1 MATTT
6 IYADLIQIV
15 KNSAPDTP
23 GTAETMN
30 AQSGSLQYALIHFP
44 FPAELAYRKITQ
56 VKLNLY
62 LITYT
67 TQTSGVT
74 YTYDTTAKVSALS
87 DVFDQN
93 VTFNSKPS
101 TTGSEMTLINA
112 SASKYRQAVVSSA
125 LRALVVKNGVRVY
138 VSATSAN
145 CGVSTSKTLNAPYI
159 EVTYEDADSH
169 GRVTGS
175 PGSGSYLDKN
185 KAATFRWAYVPPTDI
200 VADIPTVV
208 SSRFAYRKTDSGN
221 FTFVNVGSELSYT
234 APAGLFSDAGD
245 SVYWYPEVTLSDGQV
260 LRPKNQTT
268 DADITY
274 QLSTVEPAFTAVAV
288 SPDGT
293 IEDGSGPI
301 TFTWTASNSVGS
313 TPSGAELQYSADG
326 GTTWTALGSV
336 TGSALRYEA
345 PAGTVPGGQISWR
358 VRALNSTGTPGA
370 WSNSLSF
377 ISIAAP
383 AAPSVSTDAAPF
395 TTITWNAVGQQAYE
409 VLVDGVSYGVRFGT
423 GKSFTLPQPLADGNH
438 TAAVRIQGAYGLWS
452 QPGEAIFTVQ
462 NVPAGSIELSGQF
475 GIDAELFWS
484 ASPSGE
490 DFLIYRDGVQIGHT
504 AGTEFTDRRALGTH
518 EWTVLLRQEDGN
530 YTRSNAVTG
539 TTAVEGTMI
548 APLSGG
554 PWISIR
560 LTEASVPARQYSFS
574 RSHSL
579 RHFSG
584 SALPVL
590 ELTPY
595 ENKTGSFQCAFKDP
609 AEARAFEALWGQV
622 VVVKSQEN
630 VITGGLMNL
639 DKAQNAFYIAYAFT
653 IEEIA
658 LEEVV
663 DG

>member
-6 IYADLIQIV
+6 IYADLIQIIDP
-15 KNSAPDTP
+15 NAPNLA
-23 GTAETMN
+23 GTAESIT
-30 AQSGSLQYALIHFP
+30 AASKQQALLHFTIP
-44 FPAELAYRKITQ
+44 TAVKNKPITQ
-56 VKLNLY
+56 MELFLY
-62 LITYT
+62 TERSYT
-67 TQTSGVT
+67 AQAAWLLGSFDTSVT
-74 YTYDTTAKVSALS
+74 YNTKPSASSATTSISGTTAAQYNSGTLIKSSVKFPPYNVFAFGIRIQPLSAGAASTLSTSLTTNRPYLVVTYDSTDNYGKVSGTPAS
-87 DVFDQN
+87 GY
-93 VTFNSKPS
+93 TPK
-101 TTGSEMTLINA
+101 NA
-112 SASKYRQAVVSSA
+112 
-125 LRALVVKNGVRVY
+125 
-138 VSATSAN
+138 
-145 CGVSTSKTLNAPYI
+145 
-159 EVTYEDADSH
+159 
-169 GRVTGS
+169 
-175 PGSGSYLDKN
+175 
-185 KAATFRWAYVPPTDI
+185 AATFRWSYTPPDNT
-200 VADIPTVV
+200 AEKPTVT
-208 SSRFAYRKTDSGN
+208 SSRFAYRKTASGS
-221 FTFVNVGSELSYT
+221 FTFVNAGSALSYT
-234 APAGLFSDAGD
+234 APAGTFADTD
-245 SVYWYPEVTLSDGQV
+245 TVYWYPEVTLSNGQV
-260 LRPKNQTT
+260 IRPTNTQGT
-268 DADITY
+268 AITY

-336 TGSALRYEA
+336 TGSALSYEA
-345 PAGTVPGGQISWR
+345 PADTVPGGQISWR
-358 VRALNSTGTPGA
+358 VRALNSGGTPGE
-370 WSNSLSF
+370 WSNRLSF
-377 ISIAAP
+377 VSVAAP

-395 TTITWNAVGQQAYE
+395 TTITWNATGQQAFE
-409 VLVDGVSYGVRFGT
+409 VLVDGKSYGIRFGT

-438 TAAVRIQGAYGLWS
+438 TAAVQIQGAYGLWS

-462 NVPAGSIELSGQF
+462 NVSAGSIELSGQF

-490 DFLIYRDGVQIGHT
+490 NFLIYRDGVQIGHT

-518 EWTVLLRQEDGN
+518 EWAVLLRQADGN

-539 TTAVEGTMI
+539 TTAVDGTMI

-554 PWISIR
+554 SWISLR
-560 LTEASVPARQYSFS
+560 LTEASVPARQYNFS

-639 DKAQNAFYIAYAFT
+639 DKAQNAFYITYAFT

-663 DG
+663 NG

>member
-6 IYADLIQIV
+6 IYADLIQIIDP
-15 KNSAPDTP
+15 NAPNLA
-23 GTAETMN
+23 GTAESIT
-30 AQSGSLQYALIHFP
+30 AASKQQALLHFTIP
-44 FPAELAYRKITQ
+44 TAVKNKPITQ
-56 VKLNLY
+56 MELFLY
-62 LITYT
+62 TERSYT
-67 TQTSGVT
+67 AQAAWLLGSFDASVT
-74 YTYDTTAKVSALS
+74 YNTKPSASSATTSISGTTAAQYNSGTLIKSSVKFPPYNVFAFGIRIQPLSAGTASTLSTSLTTNRPYLVVTYD
-87 DVFDQN
+87 
-93 VTFNSKPS
+93 S
-101 TTGSEMTLINA
+101 TDNYG
-112 SASKYRQAVVSSA
+112 K
-125 LRALVVKNGVRVY
+125 
-138 VSATSAN
+138 
-145 CGVSTSKTLNAPYI
+145 
-159 EVTYEDADSH
+159 
-169 GRVTGS
+169 VTGTPS
-175 PGSGSYLDKN
+175 SGYTPKN
-185 KAATFRWAYVPPTDI
+185 EAATFRWSYTAPDNT
-200 VADIPTVV
+200 AEKPTVT
-208 SSRFAYRKTDSGN
+208 SSRFAYRKTASGN
-221 FTFVNVGSELSYT
+221 FTFVNAGSALSYT
-234 APAGLFSDAGD
+234 APAGTFADTD
-245 SVYWYPEVTLSDGQV
+245 TVYWYPEVTLSNSQV
-260 LRPKNQTT
+260 IRPTNTLGT
-268 DADITY
+268 AITY

-326 GTTWTALGSV
+326 GSTWTALGSV
-336 TGSALRYEA
+336 AGSSLSYEA

-358 VRALNSTGTPGA
+358 VRALNSGGTPGE
-370 WSNSLSF
+370 WSDSLSF
-377 ISIAAP
+377 ISVAAP

-395 TTITWNAVGQQAYE
+395 TTITWTAVGQQAYE
-409 VLVDGVSYGVRFGT
+409 VLVDGVSYGVHFGT
-423 GKSFTLPQPLADGNH
+423 GKSFTLPKPLADGNH

-518 EWTVLLRQEDGN
+518 EWAVLLRQADGN

-539 TTAVEGTMI
+539 TTAVDGTMI

-554 PWISIR
+554 PWISLR
-560 LTEASVPARQYSFS
+560 LTEASVPARQYNFS

>member
-6 IYADLIQIV
+6 IYADLIQIIDP
-15 KNSAPDTP
+15 NAPNLA
-23 GTAETMN
+23 GTAESIT
-30 AQSGSLQYALIHFP
+30 AASKQQALLHFTIP
-44 FPAELAYRKITQ
+44 TAVKNKPITQ
-56 VKLNLY
+56 MELFLY
-62 LITYT
+62 TERSYT
-67 TQTSGVT
+67 AQAAWLLGSFDASVT
-74 YTYDTTAKVSALS
+74 YNTKPSASSATTSISGTTAAQYNSGTLIKSSVKFPPYNVFAFGIRIQPLSAGAASTLSTSLTTNRPYLVVTYDSTDNYGKVSGTPAS
-87 DVFDQN
+87 GY
-93 VTFNSKPS
+93 TPK
-101 TTGSEMTLINA
+101 NA
-112 SASKYRQAVVSSA
+112 
-125 LRALVVKNGVRVY
+125 
-138 VSATSAN
+138 
-145 CGVSTSKTLNAPYI
+145 
-159 EVTYEDADSH
+159 
-169 GRVTGS
+169 
-175 PGSGSYLDKN
+175 
-185 KAATFRWAYVPPTDI
+185 AATFRWSYTPPDNT
-200 VADIPTVV
+200 AEKPTVT
-208 SSRFAYRKTDSGN
+208 SSRFAYRKTASGN
-221 FTFVNVGSELSYT
+221 FTFVNAGSALSYT
-234 APAGLFSDAGD
+234 APAGTFADTD
-245 SVYWYPEVTLSDGQV
+245 TVYWYPEVTLSNGQV
-260 LRPKNQTT
+260 IRPTNTLGT
-268 DADITY
+268 AITY

-288 SPDGT
+288 SPNGT

-336 TGSALRYEA
+336 TGSALSYEA
-345 PAGTVPGGQISWR
+345 PAGTVPGGQIFWR
-358 VRALNSTGTPGA
+358 VRALNSGGTPGE
-370 WSNSLSF
+370 WSDSLSF
-377 ISIAAP
+377 ISVAAP

-395 TTITWNAVGQQAYE
+395 TTITWNALGQQAYE
-409 VLVDGVSYGVRFGT
+409 VLVDGKSYGVRFGT
-423 GKSFTLPQPLADGNH
+423 GKIFTLPQFLADGNH

-462 NVPAGSIELSGQF
+462 NVPAGSIELGGQF

-504 AGTEFTDRRALGTH
+504 TGTEFTDRRALGTH
-518 EWTVLLRQEDGN
+518 EWTVLLRQADGN

-554 PWISIR
+554 PWISLR
-560 LTEASVPARQYSFS
+560 LTEASVPARQYNFS

-609 AEARAFEALWGQV
+609 AEARAFEALWGKV

-639 DKAQNAFYIAYAFT
+639 DKAQNAFYVAYAFT
-653 IEEIA
+653 IEQIA
-658 LEEVV
+658 LEEIV
-663 DG
+663 DD

>member
-6 IYADLIQIV
+6 IYADRIQIIDP
-15 KNSAPDTP
+15 NAPNLA
-23 GTAETMN
+23 GTAESIT
-30 AQSGSLQYALIHFP
+30 AASKQQALLHFTIP
-44 FPAELAYRKITQ
+44 TAVKNKPITQ
-56 VKLNLY
+56 MELFLY
-62 LITYT
+62 TERSYT
-67 TQTSGVT
+67 AQAAWLLGSFDASVT
-74 YTYDTTAKVSALS
+74 YNTKPSASSASTSISGTTAAQYNSGTLIKSSVKFPPYNVFAFGIRIQPLSAGAASTLSTSLTTNRPYLVVTYDSTDNYGKVSGTPAS
-87 DVFDQN
+87 GY
-93 VTFNSKPS
+93 TPK
-101 TTGSEMTLINA
+101 NA
-112 SASKYRQAVVSSA
+112 
-125 LRALVVKNGVRVY
+125 
-138 VSATSAN
+138 
-145 CGVSTSKTLNAPYI
+145 
-159 EVTYEDADSH
+159 
-169 GRVTGS
+169 
-175 PGSGSYLDKN
+175 
-185 KAATFRWAYVPPTDI
+185 AATFRWSYTPPDNT
-200 VADIPTVV
+200 AEKPTVT
-208 SSRFAYRKTDSGN
+208 SSRFAYRKTASGN
-221 FTFVNVGSELSYT
+221 FTFVNAGSALSYT
-234 APAGLFSDAGD
+234 APAGTFADTD
-245 SVYWYPEVTLSDGQV
+245 TVYWYPEVTLSNGQV
-260 LRPKNQTT
+260 IRPTNTLGT
-268 DADITY
+268 AITY

-313 TPSGAELQYSADG
+313 MPSGAELQYSADG

-336 TGSALRYEA
+336 ADSTLSYEA
-345 PAGTVPGGQISWR
+345 PAGAVPGGQISWR
-358 VRALNSTGTPGA
+358 VRALNSGGTPGE

-377 ISIAAP
+377 ISVAAP

-423 GKSFTLPQPLADGNH
+423 GKNLTLSQPLADGNH
-438 TAAVRIQGAYGLWS
+438 TASVRIQGAYGLWS

-475 GIDAELFWS
+475 GIDAELFWN

-490 DFLIYRDGVQIGHT
+490 DFLVYRDGVQIGHT

-518 EWTVLLRQEDGN
+518 EWTVLLRQADGN

-554 PWISIR
+554 PWISLR
-560 LTEASVPARQYSFS
+560 LTEASVPARQYNFS

-630 VITGGLMNL
+630 VIIGGLMNL
-639 DKAQNAFYIAYAFT
+639 DKAQNAFYIAYSFT

>member
-6 IYADLIQIV
+6 IYADQIQIIDP
-15 KNSAPDTP
+15 NAPNLA
-23 GTAETMN
+23 GTAESIT
-30 AQSGSLQYALIHFP
+30 AASKQQALLHFTIP
-44 FPAELAYRKITQ
+44 TAVKNKPITQ
-56 VKLNLY
+56 MELFLY
-62 LITYT
+62 TERSYT
-67 TQTSGVT
+67 AQAAWLLGSFDASVT
-74 YTYDTTAKVSALS
+74 YNTKPTASSATVSISGTTAAQYNSGTLIKSSVKFPPYNVFAFGIRIQPLSAGAASTLSTSLTTNRPYLVVTYDSTDNYGKVSGTPAS
-87 DVFDQN
+87 GY
-93 VTFNSKPS
+93 TPK
-101 TTGSEMTLINA
+101 NA
-112 SASKYRQAVVSSA
+112 
-125 LRALVVKNGVRVY
+125 
-138 VSATSAN
+138 
-145 CGVSTSKTLNAPYI
+145 
-159 EVTYEDADSH
+159 
-169 GRVTGS
+169 
-175 PGSGSYLDKN
+175 
-185 KAATFRWAYVPPTDI
+185 AATFRWSYTPPDNT
-200 VADIPTVV
+200 AEKPTVT
-208 SSRFAYRKTDSGN
+208 SSRFAYRKTASGS
-221 FTFVNVGSELSYT
+221 FTFVNAGSALSYT
-234 APAGLFSDAGD
+234 APAGTFADTD
-245 SVYWYPEVTLSDGQV
+245 TVYWYPEVTLSNGQV
-260 LRPKNQTT
+260 IRPTNTLGT
-268 DADITY
+268 AITY

-288 SPDGT
+288 SPNGT

-336 TGSALRYEA
+336 ADSTLSYEA
-345 PAGTVPGGQISWR
+345 PAGAVPGGQISWR
-358 VRALNSTGTPGA
+358 VRALNSGGTPGE

-377 ISIAAP
+377 ISVAAP

-423 GKSFTLPQPLADGNH
+423 GKNFTLSQPLADGNH
-438 TAAVRIQGAYGLWS
+438 TASVRIQGAYGLWS

-475 GIDAELFWS
+475 GVDAELFWS

-490 DFLIYRDGVQIGHT
+490 DFLVYRDGVQIGHT

-518 EWTVLLRQEDGN
+518 EWTVLLRQADGN

-539 TTAVEGTMI
+539 TTAVDGTMI

-554 PWISIR
+554 PWISLR
-560 LTEASVPARQYSFS
+560 LTEASVPARQYNFS

>member
-6 IYADLIQIV
+6 IYADRIQIIDP
-15 KNSAPDTP
+15 NAPNLA
-23 GTAETMN
+23 GTAESIT
-30 AQSGSLQYALIHFP
+30 AASKQQALLHFTIP
-44 FPAELAYRKITQ
+44 TAVKNKPITQ
-56 VKLNLY
+56 MELFLY
-62 LITYT
+62 TERSYT
-67 TQTSGVT
+67 AQAAWLLGSFDASVT
-74 YTYDTTAKVSALS
+74 YNTKPSASSATTSISGTTAAQYNSGTLIKSWVKFPPYNVFAFGIRIQPLSAGTASTLSTSLTTNRPYLVVTYDSTDNYGKVSGTPAS
-87 DVFDQN
+87 GY
-93 VTFNSKPS
+93 TPK
-101 TTGSEMTLINA
+101 NA
-112 SASKYRQAVVSSA
+112 
-125 LRALVVKNGVRVY
+125 
-138 VSATSAN
+138 
-145 CGVSTSKTLNAPYI
+145 
-159 EVTYEDADSH
+159 
-169 GRVTGS
+169 
-175 PGSGSYLDKN
+175 
-185 KAATFRWAYVPPTDI
+185 AATFRWSYTPPDNT
-200 VADIPTVV
+200 AEKPTVT
-208 SSRFAYRKTDSGN
+208 SSRFAYRKTASGS
-221 FTFVNVGSELSYT
+221 FTFVNAGSALSYM
-234 APAGLFSDAGD
+234 APAGTFADTD
-245 SVYWYPEVTLSDGQV
+245 TVYWYPEITLSNGQV
-260 LRPKNQTT
+260 IRPTNTLGT
-268 DADITY
+268 AITY

-326 GTTWTALGSV
+326 GSTWTALGGV

-345 PAGTVPGGQISWR
+345 PAGTVPGGTISWR
-358 VRALNSTGTPGA
+358 VRALNSAGTPGE
-370 WSNSLSF
+370 WSDSLSF
-377 ISIAAP
+377 ISVAAP

-395 TTITWNAVGQQAYE
+395 TTITWSAAGQQAYE
-409 VLVDGVSYGVRFGT
+409 VLVDGKSYGVRFGT

-462 NVPAGSIELSGQF
+462 NVPAGSIELSGEF
-475 GIDAELFWS
+475 GVDAELFWS

-490 DFLIYRDGVQIGHT
+490 DFLVYRDGVQIGHT
-504 AGTEFTDRRALGTH
+504 AGTELTDRRSLGTH
-518 EWTVLLRQEDGN
+518 EWAVLLRQANGN

-539 TTAVEGTMI
+539 TTSVEGTMI

-554 PWISIR
+554 PWLSLR
-560 LTEASVPARQYSFS
+560 LTEASVPARQYNFS

-639 DKAQNAFYIAYAFT
+639 DKAQNAFYTAYAFT

>member
-6 IYADLIQIV
+6 IYADRVQIIDP
-15 KNSAPDTP
+15 NAPNLA
-23 GTAETMN
+23 GTAESIT
-30 AQSGSLQYALIHFP
+30 AASKQQALLHFTIP
-44 FPAELAYRKITQ
+44 TAVKNKPITQ
-56 VKLNLY
+56 MELFLY
-62 LITYT
+62 TERSYT
-67 TQTSGVT
+67 AQAAWLLGSFDASVT
-74 YTYDTTAKVSALS
+74 YNTKPSASSATTSISGTTAAQYNSGTLIKSSVKFPPYNVFAFGIRIQPLSAGAASTLSTSLTTNRPYLVVTYD
-87 DVFDQN
+87 
-93 VTFNSKPS
+93 S
-101 TTGSEMTLINA
+101 TDNYG
-112 SASKYRQAVVSSA
+112 K
-125 LRALVVKNGVRVY
+125 
-138 VSATSAN
+138 
-145 CGVSTSKTLNAPYI
+145 
-159 EVTYEDADSH
+159 
-169 GRVTGS
+169 VTGTPS
-175 PGSGSYLDKN
+175 SGYTPKN
-185 KAATFRWAYVPPTDI
+185 EAATFRWSYTAPDNT
-200 VADIPTVV
+200 AEKPTVA
-208 SSRFAYRKTDSGN
+208 SSRFAYRKTASGN
-221 FTFVNVGSELSYT
+221 FTFVNAGSALSYT
-234 APAGLFSDAGD
+234 APAGTFADTD
-245 SVYWYPEVTLSDGQV
+245 TVYWYPEVTLSNGQV
-260 LRPKNQTT
+260 IRPTNTLGT
-268 DADITY
+268 AITY

-336 TGSALRYEA
+336 TGSALSYTA
-345 PAGTVPGGQISWR
+345 PANTVPGGQISWR
-358 VRALNSTGTPGA
+358 VRALNSGGTPGE
-370 WSNSLSF
+370 WSDSLSF
-377 ISIAAP
+377 ISVAAP

-409 VLVDGVSYGVRFGT
+409 VLVDGVSYGVRFGA
-423 GKSFTLPQPLADGNH
+423 GKIFTLPQPLADGNH

-452 QPGEAIFTVQ
+452 QPGEAVFTVQ
-462 NVPAGSIELSGQF
+462 NVPAGSIELSGEF
-475 GIDAELFWS
+475 GVDAELFWS

-504 AGTEFTDRRALGTH
+504 AETGFTDRRALGTH
-518 EWTVLLRQEDGN
+518 EWTVLLRQADGN

-554 PWISIR
+554 PWLSLR
-560 LTEASVPARQYSFS
+560 LTEASLPARQYNFS

>member
-6 IYADLIQIV
+6 IYADLIQIIDP
-15 KNSAPDTP
+15 NAPDLA
-23 GTAETMN
+23 GTAASIAASSGKIALLHFTATAAMKNKPISQMELFLYTEGKYSGQAAWLFETFD
-30 AQSGSLQYALIHFP
+30 AS
-44 FPAELAYRKITQ
+44 
-56 VKLNLY
+56 
-62 LITYT
+62 
-67 TQTSGVT
+67 VT
-74 YTYDTTAKVSALS
+74 YNTKPRASTATRNTSSQTAAAYKG
-87 DVFDQN
+87 
-93 VTFNSKPS
+93 T
-101 TTGSEMTLINA
+101 TLIESFVSFPPYNVFGFGIQVRPITSSA
-112 SASKYRQAVVSSA
+112 SAVLSTSLTSNPPY
-125 LRALVVKNGVRVY
+125 LVVTYGDTDNNG
-138 VSATSAN
+138 
-145 CGVSTSKTLNAPYI
+145 K
-159 EVTYEDADSH
+159 
-169 GRVTGS
+169 VTGTPS
-175 PGSGSYLDKN
+175 SGYTPKN
-185 KAATFRWAYVPPTDI
+185 EAATFRWSYTAPDNT
-200 VADIPTVV
+200 AEKPTVV
-208 SSRFAYRKTDSGN
+208 SSRFAYRKTASGS
-221 FTFVNVGSELSYT
+221 FTFVNAGSALSYT
-234 APAGLFSDAGD
+234 APAGTFADTD
-245 SVYWYPEVTLSDGQV
+245 TVYWYPEVTLSNGQV
-260 LRPKNQTT
+260 IRPTNTLGT
-268 DADITY
+268 AITY

-326 GTTWTALGSV
+326 GSTWTALGSV
-336 TGSALRYEA
+336 TGSALSYEA
-345 PAGTVPGGQISWR
+345 PADTVPGGQISWR
-358 VRALNSTGTPGA
+358 VRALNSGGTPGE

-377 ISIAAP
+377 VSVAAP
-383 AAPSVSTDAAPF
+383 AAPAVSTDAAPF
-395 TTITWNAVGQQAYE
+395 TTITWNATGQQAFE

-423 GKSFTLPQPLADGNH
+423 GKSFTLSQPLTDGNH

-490 DFLIYRDGVQIGHT
+490 DFLVYRDGVQIGHT
-504 AGTEFTDRRALGTH
+504 AETGFTDRRALGTH

-554 PWISIR
+554 PWISLR
-560 LTEASVPARQYSFS
+560 LTEASVPARQYNFS

-663 DG
+663 NG

>member
-6 IYADLIQIV
+6 RYNADLIRFV
-15 KNSAPDTP
+15 GTENPDRSW
-23 GTAETMN
+23 TAEELTES
-30 AQSGSLQYALIHFP
+30 AGASSYLTFALVHFP
-44 FPAELAYRKITQ
+44 FPASLYYRQISS
-56 VKLNLY
+56 VKVY
-62 LITYT
+62 FYCSPRIG
-67 TQTSGVT
+67 SGGYVSVFEGS
-74 YTYDTTAKVSALS
+74 VSALQGA
-87 DVFDQN
+87 FDAS
-93 VTFNSKPS
+93 VTYNTSPNIYTSTKLYGRTTASYVS
-101 TTGSEMTLINA
+101 TTAGGSARAPAI
-112 SASKYRQAVVSSA
+112 
-125 LRALVVKNGVRVY
+125 LRNGVRFSVLIG
-138 VSATSAN
+138 TL
-145 CGVSTSKTLNAPYI
+145 STSLTTNPPYV
-159 EVTYEDADSH
+159 EVTYADDDYY
-169 GRVTGS
+169 GYVTGS
-175 PGSGSYLDKN
+175 PSSGYADKN
-185 KAATFRWAYVPPTDI
+185 KAQTFRWAYTAPTNMAGDT
-200 VADIPTVV
+200 PTVV
-208 SSRFAYRKTDSGN
+208 SSRFAYRKTSAGS
-221 FTFVNVGSELSYT
+221 FTFVNAGSALSYT
-234 APAGLFSDAGD
+234 APAGTFADTD
-245 SVYWYPEVTLSDGQV
+245 TVYWYPEVTLSNGQV
-260 LRPKNQTT
+260 LRPQNQTT
-268 DADITY
+268 GVEITY

-293 IEDGSGPI
+293 IEDGSSPI
-301 TFTWTASNSVGS
+301 TFTWTASNGVGS

-336 TGSALRYEA
+336 TGSARRYTA
-345 PAGTVPGGQISWR
+345 PANTVPGGQISWR
-358 VRALNSTGTPGA
+358 VRALNSAGTPGT

-377 ISIAAP
+377 VSVAAP
-383 AAPSVSTDAAPF
+383 AAPAVSTDAAPF
-395 TTITWNAVGQQAYE
+395 TTITWNATGQQAYE
-409 VLVDGVSYGVRFGT
+409 VLVDGKSYGVHFGT

-438 TAAVRIQGAYGLWS
+438 TAAVRVQGAYGLWS

-484 ASPSGE
+484 ASPSGD

-504 AGTEFTDRRALGTH
+504 TETSFTDRRALGTH
-518 EWTVLLRQEDGN
+518 EWTVLLRQADGN

-539 TTAVEGTMI
+539 STAVEGTMI

-554 PWISIR
+554 PWISLR
-560 LTEASVPARQYSFS
+560 LTEASVPARQYNFS

-658 LEEVV
+658 LEEIV

>member
-6 IYADLIQIV
+6 IYADLIQIIDP
-15 KNSAPDTP
+15 NAPNLA
-23 GTAETMN
+23 GTAESIT
-30 AQSGSLQYALIHFP
+30 AASKQQALLHFTIP
-44 FPAELAYRKITQ
+44 TAVKNKPITQ
-56 VKLNLY
+56 MELFLY
-62 LITYT
+62 TERSYT
-67 TQTSGVT
+67 AQAAWLLGSFDSSVT
-74 YTYDTTAKVSALS
+74 YNTKPSASSATVSISGTTAAQYNSGTLIKSSVKFPPYNVFAFGIRIQPLSAGTASTLSTSLTTNRPYLVVTYD
-87 DVFDQN
+87 
-93 VTFNSKPS
+93 S
-101 TTGSEMTLINA
+101 TDNYG
-112 SASKYRQAVVSSA
+112 K
-125 LRALVVKNGVRVY
+125 
-138 VSATSAN
+138 
-145 CGVSTSKTLNAPYI
+145 
-159 EVTYEDADSH
+159 
-169 GRVTGS
+169 VTGTPS
-175 PGSGSYLDKN
+175 SGYTPKN
-185 KAATFRWAYVPPTDI
+185 EAATFRWSYTAPDNT
-200 VADIPTVV
+200 AEKPTVT
-208 SSRFAYRKTDSGN
+208 SSRFAYRKTASGN
-221 FTFVNVGSELSYT
+221 FTFVNAGSALSYT
-234 APAGLFSDAGD
+234 APAGTFADTD
-245 SVYWYPEVTLSDGQV
+245 TVYWYPEVTLSNSQV
-260 LRPKNQTT
+260 IRPTNTLGT
-268 DADITY
+268 AITY

-293 IEDGSGPI
+293 IEDGSAPI

-336 TGSALRYEA
+336 TGSALSYEA
-345 PAGTVPGGQISWR
+345 PAETVPGGQISWR
-358 VRALNSTGTPGA
+358 VRALNSGGTPGE

-377 ISIAAP
+377 ISVAAP

-395 TTITWNAVGQQAYE
+395 TTITWTAVGQQAYE
-409 VLVDGVSYGVRFGT
+409 VLVDGVSYGVHFGT

-518 EWTVLLRQEDGN
+518 EWTVLLRQADGN
-530 YTRSNAVTG
+530 YTRSNAMTG
-539 TTAVEGTMI
+539 TTAVDGTMI

-554 PWISIR
+554 PWISLR
-560 LTEASVPARQYSFS
+560 LTEASVPARQYNFS

>member
-6 IYADLIQIV
+6 IYADRIQIIDP
-15 KNSAPDTP
+15 NAPNLA
-23 GTAETMN
+23 GTAESITG
-30 AQSGSLQYALIHFP
+30 ASKQLALLHFTA
-44 FPAELAYRKITQ
+44 PAAMKNKSITQ
-56 VKLNLY
+56 MELFLY
-62 LITYT
+62 VENSYT
-67 TQTSGVT
+67 SAASWLFENFGSSVT
-74 YTYDTTAKVSALS
+74 YNTRPRASTATRNTASQAAAAYKG
-87 DVFDQN
+87 
-93 VTFNSKPS
+93 T
-101 TTGSEMTLINA
+101 TLIA
-112 SASKYRQAVVSSA
+112 SYVSFPPYNVFEFGIQLKPITSSA
-125 LRALVVKNGVRVY
+125 LAVLSTSLTANPPYLVV
-138 VSATSAN
+138 
-145 CGVSTSKTLNAPYI
+145 
-159 EVTYEDADSH
+159 TYNNTDNY
-169 GRVTGS
+169 GKVTGTPS
-175 PGSGSYLDKN
+175 SGYTPKYE
-185 KAATFRWAYVPPTDI
+185 AATFRWSYTAPDNT
-200 VADIPTVV
+200 AEKPTVT
-208 SSRFAYRKTDSGN
+208 SSRFAYRKTASGS
-221 FTFVNVGSELSYT
+221 FTFVNAGSALSYT
-234 APAGLFSDAGD
+234 APAGTFADTD
-245 SVYWYPEVTLSDGQV
+245 TVYWYPEVTLSNGQV
-260 LRPKNQTT
+260 IRPTNTLGT
-268 DADITY
+268 AITY

-313 TPSGAELQYSADG
+313 TPSGAELQYSVDG

-336 TGSALRYEA
+336 TGSALSYEA

-358 VRALNSTGTPGA
+358 VRALNSAGTPGE

-377 ISIAAP
+377 ISVAAP

-409 VLVDGVSYGVRFGT
+409 VLVDGKSYGVRFGT
-423 GKSFTLPQPLADGNH
+423 GKNFTLPQPLADGNH

-452 QPGEAIFTVQ
+452 QPGEAVFTVQ

-504 AGTEFTDRRALGTH
+504 AGTAFTDRRALGTH

-554 PWISIR
+554 PWVSLR
-560 LTEASVPARQYSFS
+560 RTEASVPARQYNFS
-574 RSHSL
+574 RTHSL

-639 DKAQNAFYIAYAFT
+639 DKAQNAFYTAYAFT
-653 IEEIA
+653 IEQIA

>member
-6 IYADLIQIV
+6 IYADRIQIIDP
-15 KNSAPDTP
+15 NAPNLA
-23 GTAETMN
+23 GTAESIT
-30 AQSGSLQYALIHFP
+30 AASKQQALLHFTIP
-44 FPAELAYRKITQ
+44 TAVKIKPITQ
-56 VKLNLY
+56 MELFLY
-62 LITYT
+62 TERSYT
-67 TQTSGVT
+67 AQAAWLLGGFDSSVT
-74 YTYDTTAKVSALS
+74 YNTKPSASSATVSISGTTAAQYNSGTLIKSSVKFPPYNVFAFGIRIQPLSAGTASTLSTSLTTNRPYLVVTYDSTDNYGKVSGTPAS
-87 DVFDQN
+87 GY
-93 VTFNSKPS
+93 TPK
-101 TTGSEMTLINA
+101 NA
-112 SASKYRQAVVSSA
+112 
-125 LRALVVKNGVRVY
+125 
-138 VSATSAN
+138 
-145 CGVSTSKTLNAPYI
+145 
-159 EVTYEDADSH
+159 
-169 GRVTGS
+169 
-175 PGSGSYLDKN
+175 
-185 KAATFRWAYVPPTDI
+185 AATFRWSYTPPDNT
-200 VADIPTVV
+200 AEKPTVV
-208 SSRFAYRKTDSGN
+208 SSRFAYRKTASGN
-221 FTFVNVGSELSYT
+221 FTFVNAGSALSYT
-234 APAGLFSDAGD
+234 APAGTFADTD
-245 SVYWYPEVTLSDGQV
+245 TVYWYPEVTLSNGQV
-260 LRPKNQTT
+260 IRPTNTLGT
-268 DADITY
+268 AITY

-313 TPSGAELQYSADG
+313 TPSGAELQYSTDG
-326 GTTWTALGSV
+326 GSTWTALGSV
-336 TGSALRYEA
+336 TGSALSYEA
-345 PAGTVPGGQISWR
+345 PADTVPGGQITWR
-358 VRALNSTGTPGA
+358 VRALNSAGTPGA

-377 ISIAAP
+377 ISVAAP
-383 AAPSVSTDAAPF
+383 AAPAVSTDAAPF

-409 VLVDGVSYGVRFGT
+409 VLVDGVSYGVRFGA
-423 GKSFTLPQPLADGNH
+423 GKIFTLPQPLADGNH
-438 TAAVRIQGAYGLWS
+438 TAAVRLQGAYGLWS
-452 QPGEAIFTVQ
+452 QPGEAVFTVQ

-490 DFLIYRDGVQIGHT
+490 DFLIYRDVVQIGHT

-518 EWTVLLRQEDGN
+518 EWTVLLRQADGN

-554 PWISIR
+554 PWISLR
-560 LTEASVPARQYSFS
+560 LTEASVPARQYNFS

-639 DKAQNAFYIAYAFT
+639 DKAQNTFYIAYAFT

>member
-6 IYADLIQIV
+6 IYADRIQIIDP
-15 KNSAPDTP
+15 NAPNLA
-23 GTAETMN
+23 GTAESIT
-30 AQSGSLQYALIHFP
+30 AASKQQALLHFTIP
-44 FPAELAYRKITQ
+44 TAVKNKPITQ
-56 VKLNLY
+56 MELFLY
-62 LITYT
+62 TERSYT
-67 TQTSGVT
+67 AQAAWLLGSFDASVT
-74 YTYDTTAKVSALS
+74 YNTKPSASSATVSISGTTAAQYNSGTLIKSSVKFPPYNVFAFGIRIQPLSAGAASTLSTSLTTNRPYLVVTYDSADNYGKVSGTPAS
-87 DVFDQN
+87 GY
-93 VTFNSKPS
+93 TPK
-101 TTGSEMTLINA
+101 NA
-112 SASKYRQAVVSSA
+112 
-125 LRALVVKNGVRVY
+125 
-138 VSATSAN
+138 
-145 CGVSTSKTLNAPYI
+145 
-159 EVTYEDADSH
+159 
-169 GRVTGS
+169 
-175 PGSGSYLDKN
+175 
-185 KAATFRWAYVPPTDI
+185 AATFRWSYTPPDNT
-200 VADIPTVV
+200 AEKPTVT
-208 SSRFAYRKTDSGN
+208 SSRFAYRKTASGS
-221 FTFVNVGSELSYT
+221 FTFVNAGSALSYT
-234 APAGLFSDAGD
+234 APAGTFADTD
-245 SVYWYPEVTLSDGQV
+245 TVYWYPEVTLSNGQV
-260 LRPKNQTT
+260 IRPTNTLGT
-268 DADITY
+268 AITY

-336 TGSALRYEA
+336 TGSALSYEA

-358 VRALNSTGTPGA
+358 VRALNSGGTPGE

-377 ISIAAP
+377 ISVAAP

-423 GKSFTLPQPLADGNH
+423 GKNFTLSQPLADGNH
-438 TAAVRIQGAYGLWS
+438 TVSVRIQGAYGLWS
-452 QPGEAIFTVQ
+452 QPGEAVFTVQ

-504 AGTEFTDRRALGTH
+504 PGTEFTDRRALGTH
-518 EWTVLLRQEDGN
+518 EWTVLLRQADGN

-539 TTAVEGTMI
+539 TTAVDGTMI

-554 PWISIR
+554 PWISLR
-560 LTEASVPARQYSFS
+560 LTEASVPARQYNFS

>member
-6 IYADLIQIV
+6 IYADRIQIIDP
-15 KNSAPDTP
+15 NAPNLG
-23 GTAETMN
+23 GTAESITAVSEKIALLHFTAPAAVKNKPITQME
-30 AQSGSLQYALIHFP
+30 LFVYAEGNYYGLAAWLFESFSSTVTYGTKP
-44 FPAELAYRKITQ
+44 RASTAEKGVPTQTAPGYAGAELMLTWISFPPYNVFEFGIQIRPGSSREGAVLSTS
-56 VKLNLY
+56 L
-62 LITYT
+62 T
-67 TQTSGVT
+67 TNPP
-74 YTYDTTAKVSALS
+74 Y
-87 DVFDQN
+87 
-93 VTFNSKPS
+93 
-101 TTGSEMTLINA
+101 
-112 SASKYRQAVVSSA
+112 
-125 LRALVVKNGVRVY
+125 LVVTHNNTDNYGK
-138 VSATSAN
+138 
-145 CGVSTSKTLNAPYI
+145 
-159 EVTYEDADSH
+159 
-169 GRVTGS
+169 VTGTPS
-175 PGSGSYLDKN
+175 SGYTPKN
-185 KAATFRWAYVPPTDI
+185 EAATFRWSYTAPDNT
-200 VADIPTVV
+200 AEKPTVA
-208 SSRFAYRKTDSGN
+208 SSRFAYRKTASGN
-221 FTFVNVGSELSYT
+221 FTFVNAGSALSYT
-234 APAGLFSDAGD
+234 APAGTFADTD
-245 SVYWYPEVTLSDGQV
+245 TVYWYPEVTLSNGQV
-260 LRPKNQTT
+260 IRPTNTLGT
-268 DADITY
+268 AITY

-293 IEDGSGPI
+293 IEDGSAPI

-326 GTTWTALGSV
+326 GSTWTALGSV
-336 TGSALRYEA
+336 TGSALSYEA
-345 PAGTVPGGQISWR
+345 PASAVPGGQISWR
-358 VRALNSTGTPGA
+358 VRALNSGGTPGE

-377 ISIAAP
+377 VSVAAP

-395 TTITWNAVGQQAYE
+395 TTITWNATGQQAYE

-423 GKSFTLPQPLADGNH
+423 GKIFTLPQPLADGNH

-452 QPGEAIFTVQ
+452 QPGEAVFTVQ
-462 NVPAGSIELSGQF
+462 NVPAGSIELSGEF

-504 AGTEFTDRRALGTH
+504 AETGFTDRRALGTH
-518 EWTVLLRQEDGN
+518 EWTVLLRQADGN

-554 PWISIR
+554 PWLSLR
-560 LTEASVPARQYSFS
+560 LTEASVPARQYNFS

-663 DG
+663 NG

>member
-15 KNSAPDTP
+15 KNSTPDTP

-56 VKLNLY
+56 VTLNLY

-67 TQTSGVT
+67 TQTSGGT

-87 DVFDQN
+87 DAFDQN
-93 VTFNSKPS
+93 VTFNNKPS

-112 SASKYRQAVVSSA
+112 SASKYRQAVVSAA

-159 EVTYEDADSH
+159 EVTYSDADSF
-169 GRVTGS
+169 GS
-175 PGSGSYLDKN
+175 VNGNPTSGYMDKT
-185 KAATFRWAYVPPTDI
+185 KAKTFRWSYTPPTDI
-200 VADIPTVV
+200 VAETPTVV
-208 SSRFAYRKTDSGN
+208 SSRFAYRKTASGS
-221 FTFVNVGSELSYT
+221 FTFVNAGSALSYT
-234 APAGLFSDAGD
+234 TPAGFFSDAGD
-245 SVYWYPEVTLSDGQV
+245 AVYWYPEVTLSNGQV
-260 LRPKNQTT
+260 LQPSSP
-268 DADITY
+268 Y

-326 GTTWTALGSV
+326 GSTWTALGSV

-345 PAGTVPGGQISWR
+345 PADTVPGGQISWR
-358 VRALNSTGTPGA
+358 VRALNSAGTPGA

-377 ISIAAP
+377 ISVAAP

-395 TTITWNAVGQQAYE
+395 TTITWNATGQQAYE
-409 VLVDGVSYGVRFGT
+409 VLVDGKSYGVRFGA
-423 GKSFTLPQPLADGNH
+423 GKNFTLPQPLADGNH

-490 DFLIYRDGVQIGHT
+490 DFLVYRDGVQIGHT

-539 TTAVEGTMI
+539 TAAVESTMI

-554 PWISIR
+554 PWISLR
-560 LTEASVPARQYSFS
+560 LTEASVPARQYNFS

-622 VVVKSQEN
+622 VVIKSQDN

-639 DKAQNAFYIAYAFT
+639 DKAQNAFYTAYAFT
-653 IEEIA
+653 IEQIA

>member
-6 IYADLIQIV
+6 IYADRIQIIDP
-15 KNSAPDTP
+15 NAPNLA
-23 GTAETMN
+23 GTAENIT
-30 AQSGSLQYALIHFP
+30 AASKQQALLHFTIP
-44 FPAELAYRKITQ
+44 TAVKNKPITQ
-56 VKLNLY
+56 MELFLY
-62 LITYT
+62 TERSYT
-67 TQTSGVT
+67 AQAAWLLGSFDASVT
-74 YTYDTTAKVSALS
+74 YNTKPSASSATTSISGTTAAQYNSGTLIKSSVKFPPYNVFAFGIRILPLSAGTASTLSTSLTTNRPYLVVTYDSTDNYGKVSGTPAS
-87 DVFDQN
+87 GY
-93 VTFNSKPS
+93 TPK
-101 TTGSEMTLINA
+101 NA
-112 SASKYRQAVVSSA
+112 
-125 LRALVVKNGVRVY
+125 
-138 VSATSAN
+138 
-145 CGVSTSKTLNAPYI
+145 
-159 EVTYEDADSH
+159 
-169 GRVTGS
+169 
-175 PGSGSYLDKN
+175 
-185 KAATFRWAYVPPTDI
+185 AATFRWSYTPPDNT
-200 VADIPTVV
+200 AEKPTVT
-208 SSRFAYRKTDSGN
+208 SSRFAYRKTASGN
-221 FTFVNVGSELSYT
+221 FTFVNAGSALSYT
-234 APAGLFSDAGD
+234 APAGTFADTD
-245 SVYWYPEVTLSDGQV
+245 TVYWYPEVTLSNGQV
-260 LRPKNQTT
+260 IRPTNTLGT
-268 DADITY
+268 AITY

-293 IEDGSGPI
+293 IEDGSASI

-336 TGSALRYEA
+336 TGSALSYEA

-358 VRALNSTGTPGA
+358 VRALNSGGTPGE
-370 WSNSLSF
+370 WSDSLSF
-377 ISIAAP
+377 ISVAAP

-409 VLVDGVSYGVRFGT
+409 VLVDGVSHGVRFGT
-423 GKSFTLPQPLADGNH
+423 GKIFTLPQPLADGNH

-452 QPGEAIFTVQ
+452 QQGEAVFTVQ

-475 GIDAELFWS
+475 GVDAELFWS

-490 DFLIYRDGVQIGHT
+490 DFLVYRDGVQIGHT

-518 EWTVLLRQEDGN
+518 EWAVLLRQADGN

-539 TTAVEGTMI
+539 TTAVDGTMI

-554 PWISIR
+554 PWISLR
-560 LTEASVPARQYSFS
+560 LTEASVPARQYNFS

-639 DKAQNAFYIAYAFT
+639 DKAQNAFYITYAFT

-663 DG
+663 NG

>member
-6 IYADLIQIV
+6 IYADRIQIIDP
-15 KNSAPDTP
+15 NAPNLA
-23 GTAETMN
+23 GTAESIT
-30 AQSGSLQYALIHFP
+30 AASKQQALLHFTIP
-44 FPAELAYRKITQ
+44 TAVKNKPITQ
-56 VKLNLY
+56 MELFLY
-62 LITYT
+62 TERSYT
-67 TQTSGVT
+67 AQAAWLLGGFDSSVT
-74 YTYDTTAKVSALS
+74 YNTKPTASSATASISGTTAAQYNSGTLIKSSVKFPPYNVFAFGIRIQPLSAGAASTLSTSLTTNRPYLVVTYDSTDNYGKVSGTPAS
-87 DVFDQN
+87 GY
-93 VTFNSKPS
+93 TPK
-101 TTGSEMTLINA
+101 NA
-112 SASKYRQAVVSSA
+112 
-125 LRALVVKNGVRVY
+125 
-138 VSATSAN
+138 
-145 CGVSTSKTLNAPYI
+145 
-159 EVTYEDADSH
+159 
-169 GRVTGS
+169 
-175 PGSGSYLDKN
+175 
-185 KAATFRWAYVPPTDI
+185 AATFRWSYTPPDNT
-200 VADIPTVV
+200 AEKPTVT
-208 SSRFAYRKTDSGN
+208 SSRFAYRKTASGS
-221 FTFVNVGSELSYT
+221 FTFVNAGSALSYT
-234 APAGLFSDAGD
+234 APAGTFADTD
-245 SVYWYPEVTLSDGQV
+245 TVYWYPEVTLSNGQV
-260 LRPKNQTT
+260 IRPTNTLGT
-268 DADITY
+268 AITY

-288 SPDGT
+288 SPNGT

-336 TGSALRYEA
+336 TGSALSYEA

-358 VRALNSTGTPGA
+358 VRALNSGGTPGE
-370 WSNSLSF
+370 WSDSLSF
-377 ISIAAP
+377 ISVAAP

-423 GKSFTLPQPLADGNH
+423 GKIFTLPQPLADGNH

-462 NVPAGSIELSGQF
+462 NVPAGSIELSGEF
-475 GIDAELFWS
+475 GVDAELFWS

-490 DFLIYRDGVQIGHT
+490 DFLVYRDGVQIGHT
-504 AGTEFTDRRALGTH
+504 AGTEFTDRRSLGTH
-518 EWTVLLRQEDGN
+518 EWAVLLRQANGN

-539 TTAVEGTMI
+539 TTSVEGTMI

-554 PWISIR
+554 PWISLR
-560 LTEASVPARQYSFS
+560 LTEASVPARQYNFS

>member
-6 IYADLIQIV
+6 IYADRIQIIDP
-15 KNSAPDTP
+15 SAPNLA
-23 GTAETMN
+23 GTAESIT
-30 AQSGSLQYALIHFP
+30 AASKQQALLHFTIP
-44 FPAELAYRKITQ
+44 TAVKNKPITQ
-56 VKLNLY
+56 MELFLF
-62 LITYT
+62 TERSYT
-67 TQTSGVT
+67 AQAAWLLGSFDASVT
-74 YTYDTTAKVSALS
+74 YNTKPSASSATVSISGTTAAQYNSGTLIKSSVKFPPYNVFAFGIRIQPLSAGAASTLSTSLTTNRPYLVVTYDSTDNYGKVSGTPAS
-87 DVFDQN
+87 GY
-93 VTFNSKPS
+93 TPK
-101 TTGSEMTLINA
+101 NA
-112 SASKYRQAVVSSA
+112 
-125 LRALVVKNGVRVY
+125 
-138 VSATSAN
+138 
-145 CGVSTSKTLNAPYI
+145 
-159 EVTYEDADSH
+159 
-169 GRVTGS
+169 
-175 PGSGSYLDKN
+175 
-185 KAATFRWAYVPPTDI
+185 AATFRWSYTPPDNT
-200 VADIPTVV
+200 AEKPTVT
-208 SSRFAYRKTDSGN
+208 SSRFAYRKTASGS
-221 FTFVNVGSELSYT
+221 FTFVNAGSALSYT
-234 APAGLFSDAGD
+234 APAGTFADTD
-245 SVYWYPEVTLSDGQV
+245 TVYWYPEVTLSNGQV
-260 LRPKNQTT
+260 IRPTNTLGT
-268 DADITY
+268 AITY

-288 SPDGT
+288 SPNGT

-313 TPSGAELQYSADG
+313 TPSGAELQYSTDG
-326 GTTWTALGSV
+326 GSTWTALGSV
-336 TGSALRYEA
+336 TGSALSYEA
-345 PAGTVPGGQISWR
+345 PADTVPGGQISWR
-358 VRALNSTGTPGA
+358 VRALNSGGTPGE

-377 ISIAAP
+377 ISVAAP

-395 TTITWNAVGQQAYE
+395 TTITWSAVGQQAYE
-409 VLVDGVSYGVRFGT
+409 VLVDGVSYGVHFGT
-423 GKSFTLPQPLADGNH
+423 GKSFTLPKPLADGNH
-438 TAAVRIQGAYGLWS
+438 TAAVQIQGAYGLWS

-462 NVPAGSIELSGQF
+462 NAPAGSIELSGQF

-518 EWTVLLRQEDGN
+518 EWTVLLRQANGN

-539 TTAVEGTMI
+539 TTAVDGTMI

-554 PWISIR
+554 PWISLR
-560 LTEASVPARQYSFS
+560 LTEASVPARQYNFS

-630 VITGGLMNL
+630 VIIGGLMNL

>member
-1 MATTT
+1 M
-6 IYADLIQIV
+6 YALEGPFDESVTYNTQPLASSGKDIIGYSTARYLAV
-15 KNSAPDTP
+15 TCSLSEAPDI
-23 GTAETMN
+23 
-30 AQSGSLQYALIHFP
+30 L
-44 FPAELAYRKITQ
+44 
-56 VKLNLY
+56 
-62 LITYT
+62 
-67 TQTSGVT
+67 
-74 YTYDTTAKVSALS
+74 
-87 DVFDQN
+87 
-93 VTFNSKPS
+93 
-101 TTGSEMTLINA
+101 
-112 SASKYRQAVVSSA
+112 
-125 LRALVVKNGVRVY
+125 KNGAKFRAARG
-138 VSATSAN
+138 SMSISQN
-145 CGVSTSKTLNAPYI
+145 LNPIYL
-159 EVTYEDADSH
+159 ELTYSDTDSF
-169 GRVTGS
+169 GSVTGS
-175 PGSGSYLDKN
+175 PTSGYTDKN
-185 KAATFRWAYVPPTDI
+185 KATTFRWSYTPPTGI
-200 VADIPTVV
+200 IGEAPTVA
-208 SSRFAYRKTDSGN
+208 SSRVAYRKTASGS
-221 FTFVNVGSELSYT
+221 FTFVNAGSALSYT
-234 APAGLFSDAGD
+234 APAGTFADTDA
-245 SVYWYPEVTLSDGQV
+245 VYWYPEVTLSNGQV
-260 LRPKNQTT
+260 LRPKTAAGEDQV
-268 DADITY
+268 Y
-274 QLSTVEPAFTAVAV
+274 QLSTVEPDFYSYAE
-288 SPDGT
+288 SPSGT
-293 IEDGSGPI
+293 IEDGSAPI
-301 TFTWTASNSVGS
+301 TFAWSSSNSVGS
-313 TPSGAELQYSADG
+313 VPGGAELQYRVSG
-326 GTTWTALGSV
+326 GSTWMDFGSV
-336 TGSALRYEA
+336 TGSARSFTA
-345 PAGTVPGGQISWR
+345 PADTLPGGQIEWR
-358 VRALNSTGTPGA
+358 VRTLTTAGSAGS
-370 WSNSLSF
+370 WSSSRSF
-377 ISIAAP
+377 VCVAAP

-423 GKSFTLPQPLADGNH
+423 GKIFTLPQPLADGNH

-452 QPGEAIFTVQ
+452 QPGEAVFTVQ

-490 DFLIYRDGVQIGHT
+490 DFLIYRDGVQIGYT
-504 AGTEFTDRRALGTH
+504 AETGFTDRRALGTH
-518 EWTVLLRQEDGN
+518 EWTVLLRQADGN
-530 YTRSNAVTG
+530 YTQSNAVTG

-554 PWISIR
+554 PWISLR
-560 LTEASVPARQYSFS
+560 LTEASVPARQYNFS

>member
-6 IYADLIQIV
+6 IYADRIQIIDP
-15 KNSAPDTP
+15 NAPNIA
-23 GTAETMN
+23 GTAESIT
-30 AQSGSLQYALIHFP
+30 AASKQQALLHFTIP
-44 FPAELAYRKITQ
+44 TAVKNKPITQ
-56 VKLNLY
+56 MELFLY
-62 LITYT
+62 TERSYT
-67 TQTSGVT
+67 AQAAWLLGSFDASVT
-74 YTYDTTAKVSALS
+74 YNTKPSASSATTSISGTTAAQYNSGTLIKSSVKFPPYNVFAFGIRIQPLSAGAASTLSTSLTTNRPYLVVTYDSTDNYGKVSGTPAS
-87 DVFDQN
+87 GY
-93 VTFNSKPS
+93 TPKNS
-101 TTGSEMTLINA
+101 
-112 SASKYRQAVVSSA
+112 
-125 LRALVVKNGVRVY
+125 
-138 VSATSAN
+138 
-145 CGVSTSKTLNAPYI
+145 
-159 EVTYEDADSH
+159 
-169 GRVTGS
+169 
-175 PGSGSYLDKN
+175 
-185 KAATFRWAYVPPTDI
+185 AATFRWSYTPPDNT
-200 VADIPTVV
+200 AEKPTVT
-208 SSRFAYRKTDSGN
+208 SSRFAYRKTASGS
-221 FTFVNVGSELSYT
+221 FTFVNAGSALSYT
-234 APAGLFSDAGD
+234 APAGTFADTD
-245 SVYWYPEVTLSDGQV
+245 TVYWYPEITLSNGQV
-260 LRPKNQTT
+260 IRPTNTLGT
-268 DADITY
+268 AITY

-293 IEDGSGPI
+293 IEDGSAPVI
-301 TFTWTASNSVGS
+301 FTWTASNSVGS

-326 GTTWTALGSV
+326 GNTWTALGSV
-336 TGSALRYEA
+336 TGSALSYEA
-345 PAGTVPGGQISWR
+345 PADTVPGGQISWR
-358 VRALNSTGTPGA
+358 VRALNSGGTPGE

-377 ISIAAP
+377 ISVAAP

-395 TTITWNAVGQQAYE
+395 TTITWNATGQQAFE
-409 VLVDGVSYGVRFGT
+409 VLVDGKSYGIRFGT

-438 TAAVRIQGAYGLWS
+438 TAAVQIQGAYGLWS

-490 DFLIYRDGVQIGHT
+490 NFLIYRDGVQIGHT
-504 AGTEFTDRRALGTH
+504 SGTEFTDRRALGTH
-518 EWTVLLRQEDGN
+518 EWAVLLRQADGN

-554 PWISIR
+554 PWISLR
-560 LTEASVPARQYSFS
+560 LTEASVPARQYNFS

-595 ENKTGSFQCAFKDP
+595 ENKTGSFQCAFKDS

-622 VVVKSQEN
+622 VIVKSQEN

-639 DKAQNAFYIAYAFT
+639 DKAQNAFYITYAFT

-663 DG
+663 NG